1 MQSDYEMAEEIV
13 EEWID
18 EEDETEVLRFDRLDM
33 KSLPTLPSNLQKL
46 TIINCKSLTALPNSL
61 PDSLRHLVIIGTPI
75 EILKNIPQ
83 SLVKLHLNGTKIKSI
98 ILPDNL
104 ISLDISHCDSVS
116 LYNMGDA
123 LHQITIYDVG
133 NMRIPRL
140 PESLRYLEINKTNL
154 NEIDY
159 YPNRIEYLDISN
171 TDISYIKAL
180 PFKLE
185 ELHVNDTRISRLP
198 PLPTALKVLNCPN
211 TFLQMLPDLHEGLE
225 ELYCA
230 NSPNLSYIPK
240 LPKSLKI
247 LSAYKNKQIVSL
259 PQLHEGLEELFI
271 SSTGISV
278 VDLPISLQELEIY
291 NCPSLLV
298 SRIKDES
305 IPDYKKRWLDFV
317 QKNAIDN
324 CKQIKDELIEI
335 ALNPERIGW
344 YIRNYGIEILQHI

>member
-1 MQSDYEMAEEIV
+1 MRSDYEMAEEIV

-18 EEDETEVLRFDRLDM
+18 EEDDIEPIVFDRLDM

-61 PDSLRHLVIIGTPI
+61 PPSLRHLVIIGTPI

-83 SLVKLHLNGTKIKSI
+83 TLVKLYLESTKIKSV

-104 ISLDISHCDSVS
+104 ISIHISKCDYAS
-116 LYNMGDA
+116 LYNMGDS
-123 LHQITIYDVG
+123 LRQITIHDVG

-140 PESLRYLEINKTNL
+140 PESLRYLEINKTNI

-159 YPNRIEYLDISN
+159 YPNRIEYLDIGS

-180 PFKLE
+180 PFNLQD
-185 ELHVNDTRISRLP
+185 LHINDTRISCLP

-211 TFLQMLPDLHEGLE
+211 TFLHTLPDLHEGLE
-225 ELYCA
+225 ELYCS
-230 NSPNLSYIPK
+230 NNPSLSYIPQ
-240 LPKSLKI
+240 LPKTLKI

-271 SSTGISV
+271 SSTGITV
-278 VDLPISLQELEIY
+278 LDLPSSLQELEIY
-291 NCPSLLV
+291 NCPSLLLD
-298 SRIKDES
+298 RIKNES

-317 QKNAIDN
+317 QKNTIDN
-324 CKQIKDELIEI
+324 CIMIKDELMEV

-344 YIRNYGIEILQHI
+344 YIRNYGIEILQHM